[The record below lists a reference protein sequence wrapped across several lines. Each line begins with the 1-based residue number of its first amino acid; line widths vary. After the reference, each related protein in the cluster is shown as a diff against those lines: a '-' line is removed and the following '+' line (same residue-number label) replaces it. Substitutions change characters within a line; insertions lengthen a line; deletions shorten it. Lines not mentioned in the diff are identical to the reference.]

1 MPHFPTLETGSL
13 AQYPLRVARQVRAVV
28 NETPG
33 GERITAFDNLASE
46 WEWALDYQGL
56 SLTEAAALRALFH
69 ECEGR
74 RGEFLFADP
83 CGNLLARSEQFN
95 QAPWQSDPLLSWTS
109 GIADPS
115 GGTAAMRV
123 QNNGGTPQGFRQ
135 TIPVPAAYEL
145 VFSIWVRSL
154 SATEIVVRRSSGP
167 ESMQRAVPLGGE
179 WRRIEITAAALAGT
193 TVGGVLTVEIPGAAA
208 VEFFGA
214 QAEVQRHASG
224 YRRTLDRAGVFLAA
238 RFAQDELTFEADGP
252 GTVATRLRIS
262 ART

>member
-13 AQYPLRVARQVRAVV
+13 AQYPLRVARRVRAVV

-33 GERITAFDNLASE
+33 GDRITAFDNVAAE
-46 WEWALDYQGL
+46 WEWVLDYRGL
-56 SLTEAAALRALFH
+56 NTAEAGAIRALFN

-95 QAPWQSDPLLSWTS
+95 QAPWQNDPLLTWTAGVS
-109 GIADPS
+109 DPF

-123 QNNGGTPQGFRQ
+123 QNASAAPQGFRQ
-135 TIPVPAAYEL
+135 PIAVPASYDL
-145 VFSIWVRSL
+145 VFSVWVRSL

-179 WRRIEITAAALAGT
+179 WRRIETTAAAPAGT

-214 QAEVQRHASG
+214 QAEVQHHASG
-224 YRRTLDRAGVFLAA
+224 YRRTLNRAGIFSAA